1 MKNSIKYIVVGFLT
15 FFPFWSASAA
25 LNAYLKLDKSSSVS
39 DEIMTTETGT
49 SSKMR
54 GIDSNDTGESAA
66 GPALLEIDPIDGE
79 IPESKAPEENTEKKQ
94 ETEEREKTVQYN
106 ESDLDFMQKNV
117 ISANAREIDG
127 WNDEEK
133 KNFLQAVKEYAQ
145 VKSEQELENF
155 AKGVLLEDNNVQ
167 SIEVSE
173 EKVDLAYEMPARFL
187 GIFNASLVARA
198 EVRREGIVKVTF
210 PWYSFL
216 FKKLVV
222 VRDIESEAEANVPE
236 IGDEVLVSF
245 ETRARVIRTLHTIMK
260 TKHDTAKKLYE

>member
-79 IPESKAPEENTEKKQ
+79 IPESKAPEG
-94 ETEEREKTVQYN
+94 KTVQYN